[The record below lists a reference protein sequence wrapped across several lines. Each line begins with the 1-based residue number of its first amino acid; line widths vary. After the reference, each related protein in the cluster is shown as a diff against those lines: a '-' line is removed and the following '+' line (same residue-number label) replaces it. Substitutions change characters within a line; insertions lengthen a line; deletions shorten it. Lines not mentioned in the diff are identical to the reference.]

1 MDYHTAFINILEL
14 LIPYG
19 WQFIKTDVNE
29 IIMNKKFYEL
39 EEITIQSNQSTNQ
52 STTQSTTH
60 FTVPI
65 KNSVYSF
72 YKKFSHPISKDD
84 DEDEDESI
92 LFLDNYVHNLL
103 V

>member
-1 MDYHTAFINILEL
+1 MDYHNAFINILEL

-52 STTQSTTH
+52 STTH